1 MAAREKVLI
10 ASMGNVAA
18 SGGYYISCAADTI
31 MAEPT
36 TLTGSIGIFGL
47 TMSGEE
53 LIKDKIGL
61 ATSTVKTN
69 EHSDFGGGYPLPIPV
84 SDRPMT
90 EYEKGVMQAHIEQG
104 YDTFLSRV
112 SEGRGMSKEDVH
124 EIAQGRVWTGEDAMK
139 IGLVDVFGGLEDAV
153 RLAAEKAGLENYR
166 IAELPAQKNPFELIL
181 NNLSA
186 SVKENVL
193 RTELGGWYEWYQNH
207 KALLTTQGVMARI
220 PYDIVFN

>member
-1 MAAREKVLI
+1 MKNVVNRNRELLCKRL
-10 ASMGNVAA
+10 SNL
-18 SGGYYISCAADTI
+18 
-31 MAEPT
+31 AEVFNDMN
-36 TLTGSIGIFGL
+36 IIYRN
-47 TMSGEE
+47 M
-53 LIKDKIGL
+53 IKK
-61 ATSTVKTN
+61 
-69 EHSDFGGGYPLPIPV
+69 
-84 SDRPMT
+84 
-90 EYEKGVMQAHIEQG
+90 
-104 YDTFLSRV
+104 
-112 SEGRGMSKEDVH
+112 GMSKEDVH

>member
-1 MAAREKVLI
+1 MSIFEYDQEKHMRQEREDAWVDGAEEARL
-10 ASMGNVAA
+10 SM
-18 SGGYYISCAADTI
+18 
-31 MAEPT
+31 
-36 TLTGSIGIFGL
+36 
-47 TMSGEE
+47 
-53 LIKDKIGL
+53 IKKML
-61 ATSTVKTN
+61 KN
-69 EHSDFGGGYPLPIPV
+69 
-84 SDRPMT
+84 
-90 EYEKGVMQAHIEQG
+90 
-104 YDTFLSRV
+104 
-112 SEGRGMSKEDVH
+112 GMSKEDVH